1 MTIPRAGQDPSS
13 GFEHLALIAFGEN
26 SEEGV
31 MAFLVDYTAC
41 FDDSGTHPES
51 PTAVCAGYVATV
63 AQWRH
68 FEREW
73 READA
78 HEPFMPFH
86 TTDFLSRHRQ
96 FEGWDQQRADGL
108 LRKLTGIIN
117 GRVRYAVISAVVKKD
132 YDEVVPEWLKERA
145 GRKPFTFCVT
155 SCLGFIKQ
163 WRDKYKIASPIEYV
177 FDWMGKGKGEI
188 MGAFE
193 GLIKYEHYDDIG
205 AYKGGLSFQTKD
217 KFVQL
222 QAADIIATA
231 GGRHMN
237 RKVLAGKS
245 MHSEPLFNEVMEFK
259 PRPSNRYFD
268 RENLTQWVAQ
278 MGKHKDDP
286 NWGIV

>member
-1 MTIPRAGQDPSS
+1 MPQTACQDLSS
-13 GFEHLALIAFGEN
+13 GFEHLVLIAFGKN
-26 SEEGV
+26 SEEAV
-31 MAFLVDYTAC
+31 MAFLVGYTAC
-41 FDDSGTHPES
+41 FDDSGTHPGS

-63 AQWRH
+63 TQWRH
-68 FEREW
+68 LEKEW

-78 HEPFMPFH
+78 REPFMPFH
-86 TTDFLSRHRQ
+86 TADCLSRHKQ
-96 FEGWDQQRADGL
+96 FEGWDNQRVYGL

-117 GRVRYAVISAVVKKD
+117 SRVRYAVISAVVKKD

-145 GRKPFTFCVT
+145 GRKPYTFCVA

-163 WRDKYKIASPIEYV
+163 WRDQYKITSPIEYI

-188 MGAFE
+188 MGAFG
-193 GLIKYEHYDDIG
+193 GLIRYHHQDDIG

-217 KFVQL
+217 RFVQL

-231 GGRHMN
+231 GGHHMN
-237 RKVLAGKS
+237 YKVLAGKS
-245 MHSEPLFNEVMEFK
+245 TEGEPLFDEVMKFK

-268 RENLTQWVAQ
+268 RKNLIEWVAR
-278 MGKHKDDP
+278 MEKHKDDP